1 MNALRIGELADRTGT
16 SAPTIRYYEQI
27 GLLRRA
33 LRQEGNQRVYTRD
46 DVERLTFIRRCRE
59 FDFSIDQV
67 RVLVA
72 LVDDPTSCCTD
83 ARDLAASHLDAVRAK
98 IRELKALEK
107 SLVSFV
113 RACETS
119 CAGGPGPDCV
129 ILGDLARLWAD
140 SNAVVVKRT
149 AGGT

>member
-1 MNALRIGELADRTGT
+1 MNSLRIGDLADRTGT

-33 LRQEGNQRVYTRD
+33 TRQSGNHRVYTRK

-59 FDFSIDQV
+59 FDFSIKQV
-67 RVLVA
+67 RVLVS
-72 LVDDPTSCCTD
+72 LLDDPKSSCMD
-83 ARDLAASHLDAVRAK
+83 ARDLAARHLDDVRAK
-98 IRELKALEK
+98 MRELKALER

-113 RACETS
+113 DACDTS

-129 ILGDLARLWAD
+129 ILGDLGKHCGWG
-140 SNAVVVKRT
+140 SSSS
-149 AGGT
+149 